1 MMLRGVV
8 SNTEVKLKRQNF
20 NPLTS
25 VTPIFIT
32 ENGKRYA
39 MTINNENQQQDNNK
53 IENSIE
59 KNWILQLAPT
69 TVTLIPSDQAGQMI
83 VPQGNYADIIRYR
96 EIQLELQETQ
106 NKLKIDE
113 LIRLDLIRNIGHSIE
128 IPCSRIFALIT
139 VLYEVEQDTERKHY
153 LKTIV
158 NCAERLLD
166 YSHHVLEFLR
176 KNAALTAITL
186 EKFNIKELVNKTIT
200 KAKPASI
207 SKGLNLSCNF
217 QYDIA
222 EHIIGDHSRL
232 QAVLDQLVGNAIK
245 FTKEG
250 NVIVTVG
257 LFPLLTETKNTR
269 NKILQ
274 FIVHDTGIGI
284 AEGTQQDMHKE
295 LDDANTI
302 AKYNKGLGLGL
313 TFVKQLINEMDG
325 KITITSKEGKSTTI
339 TCQVPVKLLAN

>member
-1 MMLRGVV
+1 
-8 SNTEVKLKRQNF
+8 
-20 NPLTS
+20 
-25 VTPIFIT
+25 
-32 ENGKRYA
+32 

-69 TVTLIPSDQAGQMI
+69 TVTLIPSDQAGQI
-83 VPQGNYADIIRYR
+83 APQGNYADIIRYR

-113 LIRLDLIRNIGHSIE
+113 LIRMDLIRNIGHSIE
-128 IPCSRIFALIT
+128 IPCSGIFALIT

-158 NCAERLLD
+158 DCAEILLD
-166 YSHHVLEFLR
+166 YSHHVLAFLR
-176 KNAALTAITL
+176 QNAAAPTITL

-217 QYDIA
+217 QYDMA
-222 EHIIGDHSRL
+222 DDIIGDHSRL

-250 NVIVTVG
+250 HVIVTVG
-257 LFPLLTETKNTR
+257 LFPPLNGTNNARDKM
-269 NKILQ
+269 LQ
-274 FIVHDTGIGI
+274 IIVHDTGVGI
-284 AEGTQQDMHKE
+284 VEGKQQDMRKE
-295 LDDANTI
+295 LDNANTA

-325 KITITSKEGKSTTI
+325 EITITSKEGKSTTI

>member
-1 MMLRGVV
+1 
-8 SNTEVKLKRQNF
+8 
-20 NPLTS
+20 
-25 VTPIFIT
+25 
-32 ENGKRYA
+32 

-69 TVTLIPSDQAGQMI
+69 TVTLIPSDQACQMI
-83 VPQGNYADIIRYR
+83 APQGNYADIIRYK
-96 EIQLELQETQ
+96 EVQLELQEAQ

-113 LIRLDLIRNIGHSIE
+113 LMRIDLIRNIGYSIE
-128 IPCSRIFALIT
+128 VPCSGMFALIT
-139 VLYEVEQDTERKHY
+139 VLYEVEQEPERKHY

-158 NCAERLLD
+158 DCAEILLD
-166 YSHHVLEFLR
+166 YSHHVLAFLR
-176 KNAALTAITL
+176 QNAAVSTITL
-186 EKFNIKELVNKTIT
+186 EKFNIKELVNKTLT
-200 KAKPASI
+200 KAKPASV

-217 QYDIA
+217 QYDMA
-222 EHIIGDHSRL
+222 DDIIGDHSRL
-232 QAVLDQLVGNAIK
+232 QAVLDQLMGNAIK

-250 NVIVTVG
+250 HVIVTVG
-257 LFPLLTETKNTR
+257 LFPLLTEAKNTR

-274 FIVHDTGIGI
+274 IIVHDTGGGI
-284 AEGTQQDMHKE
+284 VEGKQRDMRKE

-325 KITITSKEGKSTTI
+325 EITITSKEGKSTTI
-339 TCQVPVKLLAN
+339 TCQVPVKLLSN

>member
-1 MMLRGVV
+1 
-8 SNTEVKLKRQNF
+8 
-20 NPLTS
+20 
-25 VTPIFIT
+25 
-32 ENGKRYA
+32 

-53 IENSIE
+53 IENSTE
-59 KNWILQLAPT
+59 KNWILHLAPT
-69 TVTLIPSDQAGQMI
+69 TVTLIPSDQVDQIA
-83 VPQGNYADIIRYR
+83 PQRNYVDIIRYR
-96 EIQLELQETQ
+96 EIQLELQEAQ

-113 LIRLDLIRNIGHSIE
+113 LIRIDLIRNIGYSIE
-128 IPCSRIFALIT
+128 MPCSGMFALIT

-158 NCAERLLD
+158 DCAEILLD
-166 YSHHVLEFLR
+166 YSRHILAFLR
-176 KNAALTAITL
+176 QNAVAPTITL

-200 KAKPASI
+200 KAKPASV

-222 EHIIGDHSRL
+222 EYIIGDHSRL

-257 LFPLLTETKNTR
+257 LFPPLNGTNNARDKM
-269 NKILQ
+269 LQ
-274 FIVHDTGIGI
+274 IIVHDTGVGI
-284 AEGTQQDMHKE
+284 VEVKQQDMQKE
-295 LDDANTI
+295 LDDANIT

-313 TFVKQLINEMDG
+313 TFVKQLINEMDSE
-325 KITITSKEGKSTTI
+325 ITITSKEGKSTTI

>member
-1 MMLRGVV
+1 
-8 SNTEVKLKRQNF
+8 
-20 NPLTS
+20 
-25 VTPIFIT
+25 
-32 ENGKRYA
+32 

-53 IENSIE
+53 IENSTE
-59 KNWILQLAPT
+59 KNWILHLAPT
-69 TVTLIPSDQAGQMI
+69 TVTLIPSDQSCQMI
-83 VPQGNYADIIRYR
+83 IPQGNYADIIRYK
-96 EIQLELQETQ
+96 ELQLELQEAQ

-113 LIRLDLIRNIGHSIE
+113 LMRIDLIRNIGYSIE
-128 IPCSRIFALIT
+128 VPCSGIFALIT

-153 LKTIV
+153 LKTTV
-158 NCAERLLD
+158 DCAEILLD
-166 YSHHVLEFLR
+166 YSRHILAFLR
-176 KNAALTAITL
+176 QNAVAPMITL

-200 KAKPASI
+200 KAKPALV

-222 EHIIGDHSRL
+222 EYIIGDHSRL

-257 LFPLLTETKNTR
+257 LFPPLNGTNNARDKM
-269 NKILQ
+269 LQ
-274 FIVHDTGIGI
+274 IIVHDTGVGI
-284 AEGTQQDMHKE
+284 VEVKQQDIRKE
-295 LDDANTI
+295 LDDANIT

-325 KITITSKEGKSTTI
+325 EITITSKEGKSTTI